1 MTLKPITSSLI
12 SLFALLTLVVSCTGQ
27 DADIKSYRADQKGKS
42 MAVQK
47 VQKETSESYRA
58 GEVLVSFKKYTS
70 KKTIEA
76 ILINNHLRIIY
87 KLGSPNRFLTKI
99 NDNTSVEDKIN
110 LLQSVPELS
119 YAEPN
124 YIIQIQPLKEYN
136 GTQKNEI
143 LIRFEKNVK
152 VHRIETL
159 LKELNLK
166 INHTYTLP
174 SLFLVSITDKKT
186 VKEKLKSLH
195 ELPEVLYAE
204 PNNTIQLTE

>member
-76 ILINNHLRIIY
+76 ILIKNHLRIIY
-87 KLGSPNRFLTKI
+87 KLGSPGLFLTKI
-99 NDNTSVEDKIN
+99 DDNTSVKEKIN

-124 YIIQIQPLKEYN
+124 YIIQIKP
-136 GTQKNEI
+136 
-143 LIRFEKNVK
+143 
-152 VHRIETL
+152 
-159 LKELNLK
+159 
-166 INHTYTLP
+166 P
-174 SLFLVSITDKKT
+174 
-186 VKEKLKSLH
+186 
-195 ELPEVLYAE
+195 
-204 PNNTIQLTE
+204 